1 MTDSSESDSSAARIA
16 FLRGLRAVRQLRPDP
31 LPESVLHDILEVA
44 RWSGSAGNR
53 QPWEFVVVRDRDLLR
68 RLSAIDGANAGHL
81 ASAAAGIAIV
91 IHPEVPDLDAYDEG
105 RLAERILLAAA
116 AQGVGAAVGHFT
128 GPGDTWA
135 ASAEAKRM
143 LGIPSNL
150 CCARRFRWDIQPS
163 TFSGRPIRPVESH
176 SSSLSIGNTTDVYIA
191 KRQRRCVAVAP
202 LLGVEANPRHAPH
215 VDPDRRQS

>member
-1 MTDSSESDSSAARIA
+1 MTDALISEPASARIA

-31 LPESVLHDILEVA
+31 LPEPVLHDILEVA

-68 RLSAIDGANAGHL
+68 QLSMIDGANAGHL

-91 IHPEVPDLDAYDEG
+91 IRPEVPDLDAYDEG

-116 AQGVGAAVGHFT
+116 AHGVGAAVGHFT

-135 ASAEAKRM
+135 ASAEAKRCSASPR
-143 LGIPSNL
+143 IDSY
-150 CCARRFRWDIQPS
+150 AKRS
-163 TFSGRPIRPVESH
+163 HSAIRPNTCSPRRIRRDVRR
-176 SSSLSIGNTTDVYIA
+176 SSS
-191 KRQRRCVAVAP
+191 
-202 LLGVEANPRHAPH
+202 
-215 VDPDRRQS
+215 

>member
-1 MTDSSESDSSAARIA
+1 LPSCAVCAPCANSDQIRSRSRSCTP
-16 FLRGLRAVRQLRPDP
+16 FWKSRG
-31 LPESVLHDILEVA
+31 
-44 RWSGSAGNR
+44 WSGSAGNR

-81 ASAAAGIAIV
+81 ATAAAGIAIG

-143 LGIPSNL
+143 LGIPEQFVLRETISLGYPAEHLQRTPN
-150 CCARRFRWDIQPS
+150 PP
-163 TFSGRPIRPVESH
+163 GR
-176 SSSLSIGNTTDVYIA
+176 
-191 KRQRRCVAVAP
+191 KP
-202 LLGVEANPRHAPH
+202 LEQLVHWEHY
-215 VDPDRRQS
+215 